1 MRFKKLELNRVRPS
15 AMAVFFGR
23 DQPEK
28 GWSGFTLPL
37 FLKKAEKAFFKKELR
52 CNPSRK
58 MLVN

>member
-1 MRFKKLELNRVRPS
+1 
-15 AMAVFFGR
+15 MAVFFGR